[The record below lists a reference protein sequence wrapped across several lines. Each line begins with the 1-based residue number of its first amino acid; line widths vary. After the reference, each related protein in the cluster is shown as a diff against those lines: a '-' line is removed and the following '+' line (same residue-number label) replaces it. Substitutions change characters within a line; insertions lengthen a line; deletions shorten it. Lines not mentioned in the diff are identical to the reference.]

1 MPIRGV
7 TFDLWQT
14 LLMDNRDLGLSR
26 MRVRLEGTME
36 ALSEAGEKFTKDQV
50 DRAYRQCHQAC
61 SDIRA
66 QGRDVSFTE
75 QIEIFIE
82 NIDPG
87 LEDRLDGEV
96 VRRISTTY
104 ADSFF
109 CHPPVPH
116 ADAAPVLDSL
126 KENGY
131 RLGLISNTGMTPGVI
146 FRTYMEQI
154 GILSYFDALTF
165 SDEVRLS
172 KPSAE
177 IFIRGAEPLG
187 IPLEQVVHVGDH
199 LLNDVLGASRLGMK
213 TIWIETYEE
222 GRTPVEVA
230 PDATVKSL
238 GDVTA
243 AVESLSA
250 TLP

>member
-1 MPIRGV
+1 
-7 TFDLWQT
+7 
-14 LLMDNRDLGLSR
+14 
-26 MRVRLEGTME
+26 ME